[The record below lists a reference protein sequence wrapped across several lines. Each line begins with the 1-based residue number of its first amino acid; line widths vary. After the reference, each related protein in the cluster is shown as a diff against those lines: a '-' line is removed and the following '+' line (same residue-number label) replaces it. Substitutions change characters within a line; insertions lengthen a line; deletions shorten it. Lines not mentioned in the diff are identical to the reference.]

1 MKPTTQFIGLSESAK
16 TLRNLVAT
24 MANSNATVMITGESG
39 TGKEL
44 LARLLHDQSELWR
57 ELCTYKLR
65 GYP

>member
-1 MKPTTQFIGLSESAK
+1 MKPTTQFIGSSESAK

-44 LARLLHDQSELWR
+44 LARLLHDQSDR
-57 ELCTYKLR
+57 
-65 GYP
+65 

>member
-44 LARLLHDQSELWR
+44 LARLLHDQSDR
-57 ELCTYKLR
+57 CGAKLCTY
-65 GYP
+65 